1 MKPGIHLDVP
11 EDAYHGGPELSSSG
25 AKTLLRN
32 PARYHYERTHPRP
45 STDAMDVG
53 SIAHHLILHRGGSLL
68 VVDAYDWKT
77 KAAQAARDEG
87 RAQGVVV
94 IHRGQLLQ
102 ASRMARAVR
111 NHPLASAI
119 FTDGQPE
126 VSIYWDEEVQHD
138 DGSTSLV
145 PCRARIDWLRDNAIV
160 DLKTTAREATPDG
173 FAKVSADFGYHISA
187 AHYSLAVERATGK
200 RLPFVLVA
208 VEKDEPH
215 YVTVHQFDDSFLAI
229 GEERMAD
236 AYALWARCDA
246 TGEWPT
252 PIADDQINTLYP
264 PRWL

>member
-94 IHRGQLLQ
+94 AGRRSHEYRQTRDSRGVEWHVCG
-102 ASRMARAVR
+102 RCGETVRRA
-111 NHPLASAI
+111 A
-119 FTDGQPE
+119 
-126 VSIYWDEEVQHD
+126 
-138 DGSTSLV
+138 
-145 PCRARIDWLRDNAIV
+145 
-160 DLKTTAREATPDG
+160 
-173 FAKVSADFGYHISA
+173 
-187 AHYSLAVERATGK
+187 
-200 RLPFVLVA
+200 
-208 VEKDEPH
+208 
-215 YVTVHQFDDSFLAI
+215 
-229 GEERMAD
+229 
-236 AYALWARCDA
+236 
-246 TGEWPT
+246 
-252 PIADDQINTLYP
+252 
-264 PRWL
+264 